1 MTFFCPTNTGRFHGL
16 HHKVFLFGIFL
27 TSALLAGTATVGHAQ
42 DNETCEMCHDD
53 PEMTRIVQ
61 GIPISL
67 HANTD
72 MIEGSVHEGF
82 MCVDCHESL
91 YDAEDFPHD
100 SELPGVDCSMCHDD
114 AFEEFMDGF
123 YQHLSSSGFINI
135 PGCTACHGNHE
146 IAGEAE
152 TRAVCGVCH
161 NQEVRTLSKS
171 AHGTTDDEL
180 VSCTSCH
187 SPHTKSERGDMLEA
201 DWRLEV
207 TDRCL
212 SCHREDSQGY
222 LTSEHFMAVRAGN
235 EDAPI
240 CVDCHSFHDIAT
252 VDDRHSPVHV
262 DNMDATCSQCHAGKE
277 QTVHRKS
284 DVDPRLVT
292 CAACHT
298 GHETHF
304 QGQVGGHF
312 QEEVSETCNR
322 CHHKDS
328 HLEDNMAHAAMM
340 GSAEGE
346 SFSCMQCHTYH
357 YEDATEAHKAGG
369 GTLSCASCHEEEST
383 LWERSAHGIAYRKGH
398 EEAPHCETCHGEDSI
413 QNISDE
419 FNGQSVISM
428 CAGCHADRDMILR
441 FQLNPNA
448 ISGYFN
454 TYHGKAYSLG
464 YQGEEF
470 ATCVSCHDNHLILPH
485 ENPESSI
492 AKQHIME
499 TCGRCHD
506 DVNEN
511 FVSQLQ
517 HYDPSAH
524 EEHATLDIIHVAM
537 VWLLRITLSVFGLH
551 TILWLWRTGFDRV
564 KHGRQIRKRKGQ
576 VRYKRF
582 SVFVRIQHGIVIV
595 SFLLLASTGLPLKY
609 SYTEVSYWLA
619 NNIVDLHTMAIL
631 HRIGAGL
638 TFAYF
643 ALHLGSLMAKLIM
656 RKRTLKELLWGPDSL
671 MPQPR
676 DFKQFFQHVG
686 FFIGLAERPTFG
698 RFTYWEKFDY
708 MAVFWGVAVIGASGL
723 TLWFPEFFTQFMP
736 GWAINA
742 AMIIHSEEA
751 LLATGFIFTI
761 HFFNEHFRPE
771 NFPMDEVIFTGRV
784 SEHYFMEERKD
795 WYDRMKAEGKLEA
808 MKIKPM
814 ALIPRILLYTF
825 GFTALAIGLA
835 LLVLIVIGTFGG

>member
-1 MTFFCPTNTGRFHGL
+1 MIFFCPTKSDKSNDLNKKIPVITSL
-16 HHKVFLFGIFL
+16 LIAMLLFGMA
-27 TSALLAGTATVGHAQ
+27 SVGVAQ

-53 PEMTRIVQ
+53 PDMSRIEQ

-67 HANTD
+67 YANSG
-72 MIEGSVHEGF
+72 MIEESVHAGF
-82 MCVDCHESL
+82 GCIDCHQDL
-91 YDAEDFPHD
+91 DGVEDWPH
-100 SELPGVDCSMCHDD
+100 EANLHGVDCSMCHDD
-114 AFEEFMDGF
+114 AFEEYMDGF
-123 YQHLSSSGFINI
+123 HQHLSVRGFSNI
-135 PGCTACHGNHE
+135 PGCTSCHGNHE
-146 IAGEAE
+146 ISGEAD

-161 NQEVRTLSKS
+161 NQIVRTLSTS
-171 AHGTTDDEL
+171 VHGQAEMTH

-187 SPHTKSERGDMLEA
+187 AAHTKSERGDMLEA

-212 SCHREDSQGY
+212 SCHDAESQGY
-222 LTSEHFMAVRAGN
+222 LKSEHYNAVKSGS
-235 EDAPI
+235 EEAPI
-240 CVDCHSFHDIAT
+240 CVDCHNFHDIASA
-252 VDDRHSPVHV
+252 DDRHSPIHV
-262 DNMDATCSQCHAGKE
+262 DNMDATCSNCHEGKE

-284 DVDPRLVT
+284 DVDPRLTT

-304 QGQVGGHF
+304 NGQPGGHF

-322 CHHKDS
+322 CHEKDS
-328 HLEDNMAHAAMM
+328 HSTDNMAHASLM
-340 GSAEGE
+340 GGEGGE
-346 SFSCMQCHTYH
+346 GFSCLQCHSYH
-357 YEDATEAHKAGG
+357 YEDASEAHKAGG
-369 GTLSCASCHEEEST
+369 GTLSCADCHEEEND
-383 LWERSAHGIAYRKGH
+383 LWERSAHGIAFRKGH
-398 EEAPHCETCHGEDSI
+398 EEAPHCETCHGDDSI
-413 QNISDE
+413 QMISDS
-419 FNGQSVISM
+419 FDGQSVISL
-428 CAGCHADRDMILR
+428 CASCHADRDMILR

-464 YQGEEF
+464 YQGEDF
-470 ATCVSCHDNHLILPH
+470 ATCVSCHDNHLILPR

-492 AKQHIME
+492 AQQHIME

-506 DVNEN
+506 DVNAN

-537 VWLLRITLSVFGLH
+537 IWLLRITLTVFGLH
-551 TILWLWRTGFDRV
+551 TVLWLWRAGFDRV
-564 KHGRQIRKRKGQ
+564 RHGRQIRKRKGA

-582 SVFVRIQHGIVIV
+582 GVFVRMQHGIVII
-595 SFLLLASTGLPLKY
+595 SFLLLAMTGLPLKY
-609 SYTEVSYWLA
+609 SYTEVSYWIA
-619 NNIVDLHTMAIL
+619 NNIVDLRTMAIL
-631 HRIGAGL
+631 HRIGAVM

-643 ALHLGSLMAKLIM
+643 VLHLGGLMTNLAL
-656 RKRTLKELLWGPDSL
+656 RKTTVKKLLWGYDSL
-671 MPQPR
+671 VPQPR
-676 DFKQFFQHVG
+676 DIKQFFQHVG
-686 FFIGLAERPTFG
+686 FFIGVAERPTFG

-795 WYDRMKAEGKLEA
+795 WYDRMKAEGKLDE
-808 MKIKPM
+808 MRVKPM
-814 ALIPRILLYTF
+814 ALIPRVLLYAF

-835 LLVLIVIGTFGG
+835 LLVLIVIGTFTG